1 MSSKTQPE
9 PRYVPD
15 ESAGSTSK
23 LDLSKMRPA
32 AFPNLKPANATI
44 SLRMPLWMLYEIK
57 RRANQR
63 DVPYQSFIKMMLAE
77 GLETK
82 LPRRRIAG
90 G

>member
-9 PRYVPD
+9 SRYVPD

-23 LDLSKMRPA
+23 LDLPKMRPA

-44 SLRMPLWMLYEIK
+44 SLRMPVWMLHEIK

-82 LPRRRIAG
+82 PTRRRIVG